1 MADYY
6 SLISRA
12 IAALPQQSPE
22 ARQAVYERARK
33 ALFSQLRGI
42 QPPVAEADIAAEGRA
57 LEEAVTRVEVEL
69 AAKNAPPQKAAPAKA
84 ESSSAASLLRQQGG
98 GPAAK
103 PPAPPE
109 PQPAERTAEDAWRET
124 LAAAESE
131 APAREPQ
138 RPAAPLPRA
147 PKSRRPPT
155 RIIALAGVL
164 VALIAVVGA
173 LAWYLRERPEDL
185 AKLKPE
191 EAGSSETADSGKIGD
206 RVAGGDSAPAPVSG
220 KRATAVPV
228 AQKAEMWVASLQ
240 EPDKVDR
247 ILNGTVVWR
256 IENVGGGPGQPVGS
270 AIRGDVDIPDGKM
283 KLTLLLQKNND
294 ATLSAS
300 HTINISFKPQPGSSL
315 GGVKAI
321 GPIQMRRAD
330 AQSGEKV
337 MGIPVPITE
346 NNFLIGL
353 MRGDREA
360 RNIQL
365 LRSMAVIDLPLQ
377 LSDGR
382 AATINMEKGPAGER
396 VFADAIDSWGK

>member
-57 LEEAVTRVEVEL
+57 LDEAVARVEREL
-69 AAKNAPPQKAAPAKA
+69 TAPPQRPAPAKA
-84 ESSSAASLLRQQGG
+84 DTSFAAALARHGAT
-98 GPAAK
+98 PAAK
-103 PPAPPE
+103 QTPPAE
-109 PQPAERTAEDAWRET
+109 PRPSERTAEDAWRET
-124 LAAAESE
+124 LADTENE
-131 APAREPQ
+131 AQAPREPQ
-138 RPAAPLPRA
+138 RPAAPLPLP

-191 EAGSSETADSGKIGD
+191 ETGSSDTADAGKFGD
-206 RVAGGDSAPAPVSG
+206 RVEGGNSAPAPSSG

-256 IENVGGGPGQPVGS
+256 LENVGGGPGQPMSS

-283 KLTLLLQKNND
+283 KLTLLFQKNND
-294 ATLSAS
+294 STLSAS
-300 HTINISFKPQPGSSL
+300 HTINVSFKPQPGSTL

-337 MGIPVPITE
+337 AGIPVPITE

-365 LRSMAVIDLPLQ
+365 LRSMAVLDLPLQ
-377 LSDGR
+377 LADGR

-396 VFADAIDSWGK
+396 VFADAIDSWSK

>member
-12 IAALPQQSPE
+12 IAALPQQSPD

-57 LEEAVTRVEVEL
+57 LEEAITRVEIEL
-69 AAKNAPPQKAAPAKA
+69 AAKNAPAQKPASGKPD
-84 ESSSAASLLRQQGG
+84 SSSPPRRSA
-98 GPAAK
+98 AAK
-103 PPAPPE
+103 PAPSTETP
-109 PQPAERTAEDAWRET
+109 PDARSAEDAWRET
-124 LAAAESE
+124 LAETESE
-131 APAREPQ
+131 APAREAQ
-138 RPAAPLPRA
+138 RPAAPLPLP

-155 RIIALAGVL
+155 RIIALGGVL

-191 EAGSSETADSGKIGD
+191 ESGPGETADAGKFGD
-206 RVAGGDSAPAPVSG
+206 RVEGGNSAPAPASG
-220 KRATAVPV
+220 KRAPSVPV

-247 ILNGTVVWR
+247 IYNATVVWR
-256 IENVGGGPGQPVGS
+256 LENVGGAPGQPIGS

-283 KLTLLLQKNND
+283 KMIMLLQKNND
-294 ATLSAS
+294 STLSAS
-300 HTINISFKPQPGSSL
+300 HTINVAFKPQPGSPL

-337 MGIPVPITE
+337 VGIPVPITE

-360 RNIQL
+360 RNVLL

-382 AATINMEKGPAGER
+382 SATINMEKGPAGER
-396 VFADAIDSWGK
+396 VFADAIDNWGK